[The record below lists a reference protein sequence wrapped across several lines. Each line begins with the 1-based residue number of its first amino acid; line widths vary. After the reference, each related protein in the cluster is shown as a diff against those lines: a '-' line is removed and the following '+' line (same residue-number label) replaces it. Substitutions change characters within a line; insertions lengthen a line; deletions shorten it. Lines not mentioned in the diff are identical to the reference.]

1 MKPTLIL
8 TLAAFAGGTLTGA
21 IAIKIL
27 RSAGPLP
34 PADAVVAQ
42 EGTASAAFP
51 AVAVAQV
58 RAGPVSDG
66 ATVSPAPG
74 GGPTSEPPDSQPT
87 PTDEPENALEAWREL
102 GARVSQLSVR
112 LASVEQ
118 AIARVEA
125 EQSPEEAEP
134 ERPARPRTADDR
146 REALVSAG
154 VDAGLAD
161 DIVWREGQVE
171 LERLALRDLAT
182 REGWLGTKRYRDELN
197 QIGGEGRPIR
207 EEIGDASYDRFLYA
221 TGEDNRVQVSSVIPG
236 SAAEAAGFQD
246 GDLVESYAGE
256 RVFRFSELREATTQ
270 GESGELV
277 AVRLRRGG
285 RVIDAWVPR
294 GPLGVRLDMARAEPY
309 P

>member
-8 TLAAFAGGTLTGA
+8 TLAAFAGGTLTTA
-21 IAIKIL
+21 VAIKL
-27 RSAGPLP
+27 LGSAEPAP
-34 PADAVVAQ
+34 PADGVVAQ
-42 EGTASAAFP
+42 EPSASAPLP
-51 AVAVAQV
+51 AIAIAQV
-58 RAGPVSDG
+58 GEGQQSDG
-66 ATVSPAPG
+66 TNVSPAPAN
-74 GGPTSEPPDSQPT
+74 GPAGEPPDPPAVS
-87 PTDEPENALEAWREL
+87 TDEPEYAPEAWRVL
-102 GARVSQLSVR
+102 GAQVSQLGAR

-118 AIARVEA
+118 ALARVQA
-125 EQSPEEAEP
+125 DRSPEDTEP
-134 ERPARPRTADDR
+134 ERPARPRNADER

-161 DIVWREGQVE
+161 DIVWQEGQVE
-171 LERLALRDLAT
+171 LDRLALRDLAT

-197 QIGGEGRPIR
+197 QIGTDRRPIR
-207 EEIGDASYDRFLYA
+207 EEIGDASYDRFLYT
-221 TGEDNRVQVSSVIPG
+221 TGEDNRVQISSVIPG

-256 RVFRFSELREATTQ
+256 RVFRFSELRDATTD

-285 RVIDAWVPR
+285 RVVDVWVPR
-294 GPLGVRLDMARAEPY
+294 GPLGVRLDMSRAEPY

>member
-27 RSAGPLP
+27 QYAGPLP

-42 EGTASAAFP
+42 EGSASAAIP
-51 AVAVAQV
+51 AVAVAEV

-66 ATVSPAPG
+66 TTVSPAPG

-87 PTDEPENALEAWREL
+87 TTDEPENALEAWREL

-134 ERPARPRTADDR
+134 ERPARPRTADER

-197 QIGGEGRPIR
+197 QIGAEGRPIR
-207 EEIGDASYDRFLYA
+207 EEIGDASYDRFLHA